1 MGKLFGTDGIRG
13 KANTYPMT
21 AEIALRTGRAIA
33 YHFIKNSNRKVV
45 IGKDT
50 RLSGDIFEHAL
61 AAGLSSMGMDV
72 LLAGVIP
79 TPGVAYL
86 CKSMPDVA
94 AGVVISAS
102 HNPYQDNGIK
112 VFDGE
117 GFKLDMVEENELE
130 KTILADDNPSLSENQ
145 SNPGRICILND
156 SINQYSSFLKNL
168 IPNAD
173 FSGVKAVIDCSNGAS
188 SSIAPKLLRELGLD
202 LTALFTSPDGKN
214 INRDCGSEHLQSL
227 IEKVKETKADL
238 GLAFDG
244 DADRMIA
251 VDKFGKTVTGDQ
263 LIAIIAKHEK
273 ENGHLDN
280 NTVVTTVMSN
290 MGLGACLGHLGIKHI
305 MAQVGDRNVMLDMKK
320 TGSVV
325 GGEDSGHMIFLNH
338 HSTGDGLISALKLLQ
353 AIKKTGSPLHEL
365 AEIMTVYPQKLVNVT
380 VREKPEIHNIPEIQ
394 NAISDVESQL
404 TGKGR
409 VLVRYSGTQ
418 NMCRVMVEAP
428 TAEQTDFFATQI
440 ADVVKKVIGD

>member
-13 KANTYPMT
+13 NANTYPMT

-33 YHFIKNSNRKVV
+33 HHFNKKSDRKVV

-61 AAGLSSMGMDV
+61 AAGLCSMGTEV

-94 AGVVISAS
+94 AGIVISAS

-112 VFDGE
+112 VFNGE
-117 GFKLDMVEENELE
+117 GFKLDMDEESGLE
-130 KTILADDNPSLSENQ
+130 KTILADDNLLLSENQ
-145 SNPGRICILND
+145 SNPGRISILND
-156 SINQYSSFLKNL
+156 SNGKYRTFLKNL
-168 IPNAD
+168 MPNAD

-188 SSIAPKLLRELGLD
+188 SSVAPTLFNDMGLD
-202 LTALFTSPDGKN
+202 VTPLFTTPDGKN
-214 INRDCGSEHLQSL
+214 INNGCGSEHLQAM
-227 IEKVKETKADL
+227 IEKVKETKSDL

-251 VDKFGKTVTGDQ
+251 VDKFGNTVTGDQ
-263 LIAIIAKHEK
+263 LIAIIAKNEK

-290 MGLGACLGHLGIKHI
+290 MGLGACLGQLGIRHI

-320 TGSVV
+320 TGAVV

-353 AIKKTGSPLHEL
+353 IIKTTNSPLHEL

-380 VREKPEIHNIPEIQ
+380 VKEKPEIHNVQEIQ
-394 NAISDVESQL
+394 NVISDVESQL

-428 TAEQTDFFATQI
+428 TTEQTELYARQI
-440 ADVVKKVIGD
+440 AGAVQKVIGD

>member
-13 KANTYPMT
+13 NANTYPMT
-21 AEIALRTGRAIA
+21 AEIALRAGRALA
-33 YHFIKNSNRKVV
+33 HHFNKNNTQKVV

-61 AAGLSSMGMDV
+61 AAGLCSMGTEV

-94 AGVVISAS
+94 AGIVISAS

-112 VFDGE
+112 VFNGD
-117 GFKLDMVEENELE
+117 GFKLDRVEESELE
-130 KTILADDNPSLSENQ
+130 KTILADDNLILSEKQ
-145 SNPGRICILND
+145 TNPGRICMMSDAND
-156 SINQYSSFLKNL
+156 QYVAFLKKV

-188 SSIAPKLLRELGLD
+188 SSIAPTLFKELGLD
-202 LTALFTSPDGKN
+202 VVALFTAPDGKN
-214 INRDCGSEHLQSL
+214 INHDCGSEHLQSM

-251 VDKFGKTVTGDQ
+251 VDKYGRTVTGDQ

-273 ENGHLDN
+273 EKGRLNHN
-280 NTVVTTVMSN
+280 IVVTTVMSN
-290 MGLGACLGHLGIKHI
+290 MGLGACLNHLGIDHV

-320 TGSVV
+320 TGAVV

-353 AIKKTGSPLHEL
+353 IIKTTASPLHEL

-380 VREKPEIHNIPEIQ
+380 VKEKPDIHTVPEIQ
-394 NAISDVESQL
+394 NVISDVENQL

-428 TAEQTDFFATQI
+428 TKEQTDLYAKQI
-440 ADVVKKVIGD
+440 ADAVRKSIGE